1 MSTVADIIT
10 DVRYEISD
18 EMQTRFD
25 GDATLLSLVKKA
37 VRRANRV
44 AQRNGLQFAKS
55 SAPISTTV
63 NHSYVTLPT
72 DFDTVAGDKFLFRD
86 GDNSLIKHLT
96 QPSWETIGTVPELEF
111 CLLDPGAGKIHLKGT
126 PASVETLT
134 LWYYPVIDASAYT
147 TATTMPWGGRLDD
160 IISEYVSLR
169 AKNIDEM
176 EATFDLQL
184 MTDLEN
190 QILEAYRPVGST
202 VDETKGWL

>member
-18 EMQTRFD
+18 EMQTRFSD
-25 GDATLLSLVKKA
+25 NNTLLSLVKKA
-37 VRRANRV
+37 VRRASRV

-55 SAPISTTV
+55 SASIPTV
-63 NHSYVTLPT
+63 ANQNYVALPT
-72 DFDTVAGDKFLFRD
+72 DFDTVAGDKFLFKDRE
-86 GDNSLIKHLT
+86 LIIHLT
-96 QPSWETIGTVPELEF
+96 QPSWEAVVSAGETNF
-111 CLLDPGAGKIHLKGT
+111 CLLDPAGGKIYLKGT
-126 PASVETLT
+126 PTSVETLT
-134 LWYYPVIDASAYT
+134 LWYYPAVD
-147 TATTMPWGGRLDD
+147 ATTFTVATAMPWGGRLDD

-176 EATFDLQL
+176 EAGFDLQL
-184 MTDLEN
+184 LTDLEN